1 MALTKIAEII
11 LLILLVVCAVGVNFG
26 KSLLQAVIIFMSYSS
41 IMCILWVLLESPD
54 LAITEAAVGAGVSS
68 VLFMLTLRRIHTEDL
83 RMEALQQEAG
93 MSDPVQIAEA
103 SQGSRSLTERTM
115 IFSKISWTVKKF
127 MTVLGKRSKQRKSII
142 EIMCA
147 AHSGCRN

>member
-1 MALTKIAEII
+1 MQLTEIARII
-11 LLILLVVCAVGVNFG
+11 LLLLLIVCAIGVNFG

-83 RMEALQQEAG
+83 RLEALEQEARKADAAKAPAAK
-93 MSDPVQIAEA
+93 SEAAKAPAQAETA
-103 SQGSRSLTERTM
+103 KSQTTKAPEQAETEKGS
-115 IFSKISWTVKKF
+115 
-127 MTVLGKRSKQRKSII
+127 GKSSTTGSADKTGD
-142 EIMCA
+142 A
-147 AHSGCRN
+147 T

>member
-1 MALTKIAEII
+1 MGLTEIARIM
-11 LLILLVVCAVGVNFG
+11 LLILLIVCAVGVNFG

-83 RMEALQQEAG
+83 RLEALEQEARKA
-93 MSDPVQIAEA
+93 QAEVTSEA
-103 SQGSRSLTERTM
+103 AANTA
-115 IFSKISWTVKKF
+115 
-127 MTVLGKRSKQRKSII
+127 GK
-142 EIMCA
+142 A
-147 AHSGCRN
+147 AEQAAKETAKGPEAAESGAGKTGDEK

>member
-93 MSDPVQIAEA
+93 MRQPVQIAEA
-103 SQGSRSLTERTM
+103 AQGEGSS
-115 IFSKISWTVKKF
+115 
-127 MTVLGKRSKQRKSII
+127 
-142 EIMCA
+142 A
-147 AHSGCRN
+147 SGITGE

>member
-1 MALTKIAEII
+1 MELTQIARII
-11 LLILLVVCAVGVNFG
+11 LLILLIVCAVGVNLG

-83 RMEALQQEAG
+83 RLEALEQEARKAKTG
-93 MSDPVQIAEA
+93 EAEA
-103 SQGSRSLTERTM
+103 EKTGDNGKTGD
-115 IFSKISWTVKKF
+115 SK
-127 MTVLGKRSKQRKSII
+127 
-142 EIMCA
+142 
-147 AHSGCRN
+147 

>member
-1 MALTKIAEII
+1 MGLTEIAEII

-83 RMEALQQEAG
+83 RLEALEQALGESADLGTPETAYPGNTADMSEDAAG
-93 MSDPVQIAEA
+93 PGGAAETPETGE
-103 SQGSRSLTERTM
+103 Q
-115 IFSKISWTVKKF
+115 K
-127 MTVLGKRSKQRKSII
+127 
-142 EIMCA
+142 
-147 AHSGCRN
+147 

>member
-1 MALTKIAEII
+1 MQLTEIARII
-11 LLILLVVCAVGVNFG
+11 LLLLLIVCAIGVNFG

-83 RMEALQQEAG
+83 RLEALEQEARKA
-93 MSDPVQIAEA
+93 DAAKAQAAKAPEQAETKK
-103 SQGSRSLTERTM
+103 GS
-115 IFSKISWTVKKF
+115 
-127 MTVLGKRSKQRKSII
+127 GKSSTTGSADKTGD
-142 EIMCA
+142 A
-147 AHSGCRN
+147 T

>member
-1 MALTKIAEII
+1 MGLTEIARII
-11 LLILLVVCAVGVNFG
+11 LLILLIVCAVGVNLG

-83 RMEALQQEAG
+83 RLEALE
-93 MSDPVQIAEA
+93 
-103 SQGSRSLTERTM
+103 QGTR
-115 IFSKISWTVKKF
+115 KAQVKKPAEPAE
-127 MTVLGKRSKQRKSII
+127 MQAVKNPEKPGGINGKTGDAK
-142 EIMCA
+142 
-147 AHSGCRN
+147 

>member
-1 MALTKIAEII
+1 MQLTEIARMI
-11 LLILLVVCAVGVNFG
+11 LLLLLIVCAIGVNFG

-83 RMEALQQEAG
+83 RLEALEQEARKADAAKAQAAK
-93 MSDPVQIAEA
+93 SEAAKAPEQAETEK
-103 SQGSRSLTERTM
+103 GS
-115 IFSKISWTVKKF
+115 
-127 MTVLGKRSKQRKSII
+127 GKSSTTGSADKTGD
-142 EIMCA
+142 A
-147 AHSGCRN
+147 T

>member
-1 MALTKIAEII
+1 MLMTDIARIL
-11 LLILLVVCAVGVNFG
+11 LLILLIICAIGVNFG

-83 RMEALQQEAG
+83 RIEALEQDVKTAEEETENKTPEAG
-93 MSDPVQIAEA
+93 
-103 SQGSRSLTERTM
+103 ER
-115 IFSKISWTVKKF
+115 
-127 MTVLGKRSKQRKSII
+127 
-142 EIMCA
+142 
-147 AHSGCRN
+147 

>member
-1 MALTKIAEII
+1 MGLTEIARIM
-11 LLILLVVCAVGVNFG
+11 LLILLIVCAIGVNLG

-83 RMEALQQEAG
+83 RLEALEQEARKAQTS
-93 MSDPVQIAEA
+93 MAEGPTA
-103 SQGSRSLTERTM
+103 NTA
-115 IFSKISWTVKKF
+115 
-127 MTVLGKRSKQRKSII
+127 GK
-142 EIMCA
+142 A
-147 AHSGCRN
+147 AEQAAKETAKGPEAAESSTGNTGDLK

>member
-1 MALTKIAEII
+1 MQLTEIARII
-11 LLILLVVCAVGVNFG
+11 LLLLLIVCAIGVNFG

-83 RMEALQQEAG
+83 RLEALEQEARKA
-93 MSDPVQIAEA
+93 DAAKAQAAKAEA
-103 SQGSRSLTERTM
+103 
-115 IFSKISWTVKKF
+115 
-127 MTVLGKRSKQRKSII
+127 GKAPELIEPEKDKSGASAIDI
-142 EIMCA
+142 A
-147 AHSGCRN
+147 DKTGDAT

>member
-1 MALTKIAEII
+1 MQLTEIARII
-11 LLILLVVCAVGVNFG
+11 LLLLLIVCAIGVNFG

-83 RMEALQQEAG
+83 RLEALEQEARKV
-93 MSDPVQIAEA
+93 DAAKAQAAKAPEQAETEK
-103 SQGSRSLTERTM
+103 GS
-115 IFSKISWTVKKF
+115 
-127 MTVLGKRSKQRKSII
+127 GKSSTTGSADKTGD
-142 EIMCA
+142 A
-147 AHSGCRN
+147 T

>member
-1 MALTKIAEII
+1 MQLTEIARII
-11 LLILLVVCAVGVNFG
+11 LLLLLIVCAIGVNFG

-83 RMEALQQEAG
+83 RLEALEQEAQKA
-93 MSDPVQIAEA
+93 DAAKAHAAKPEA
-103 SQGSRSLTERTM
+103 AKAQAGKAPEHTEA
-115 IFSKISWTVKKF
+115 VKAQAAKPESE
-127 MTVLGKRSKQRKSII
+127 KDKSGASATD
-142 EIMCA
+142 MA
-147 AHSGCRN
+147 DKTGDAT

>member
-83 RMEALQQEAG
+83 RLEALQQEAE
-93 MSDPVQIAEA
+93 MSDLVQSAEA
-103 SQGSRSLTERTM
+103 SQDESS
-115 IFSKISWTVKKF
+115 SKAGIT
-127 MTVLGKRSKQRKSII
+127 G
-142 EIMCA
+142 E
-147 AHSGCRN
+147 

>member
-1 MALTKIAEII
+1 MQLTEIARII
-11 LLILLVVCAVGVNFG
+11 LLLLLIVCAIGVNFG

-83 RMEALQQEAG
+83 RLEALEQEARKA
-93 MSDPVQIAEA
+93 DAAKAQTTKPEA
-103 SQGSRSLTERTM
+103 AKAQAGKAPEQEETEKGS
-115 IFSKISWTVKKF
+115 
-127 MTVLGKRSKQRKSII
+127 GKSSTTGSADKTGD
-142 EIMCA
+142 A
-147 AHSGCRN
+147 T

>member
-1 MALTKIAEII
+1 MQLTEIARIL
-11 LLILLVVCAVGVNFG
+11 LLILLIVCAIGVNFG

-83 RMEALQQEAG
+83 RLEALEQEARKV
-93 MSDPVQIAEA
+93 DAAKAQAAKAPEQAETEK
-103 SQGSRSLTERTM
+103 GS
-115 IFSKISWTVKKF
+115 
-127 MTVLGKRSKQRKSII
+127 GKSSTTGSADKTGD
-142 EIMCA
+142 A
-147 AHSGCRN
+147 T